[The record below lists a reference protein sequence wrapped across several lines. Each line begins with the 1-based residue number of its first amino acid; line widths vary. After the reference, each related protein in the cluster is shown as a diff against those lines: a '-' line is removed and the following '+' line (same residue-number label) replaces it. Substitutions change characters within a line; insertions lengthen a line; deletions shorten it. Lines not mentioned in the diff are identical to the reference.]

1 MESSSTRTRR
11 TDFILLL
18 TPAAACVAIPGPG
31 VILAALIVVTV
42 LIVRRDVRG
51 AVLRLWWRGPMSSI
65 ALGIAAGVAVVMLDA
80 SVIEPLVQH
89 FIHSQPNVGALGTI
103 QGNLPAYL
111 RLLGIALVI
120 GGIAE
125 ELVFRGFLIGWS
137 CRLMGEQTVLPAMVL
152 SSALFGFSHLYQGL
166 AGVVETGIIGVLLAT
181 LYVGVGRRLLPGSF
195 AHMTIDAFGI
205 TELYT
210 NGAITHFVAHLLGR
224 V

>member
-1 MESSSTRTRR
+1 MEAPSMHARR
-11 TDFILLL
+11 TEFVLLAV
-18 TPAAACVAIPGPG
+18 PIVACLAVPGPG
-31 VILAALIVVTV
+31 VILAALIVATILV
-42 LIVRRDVRG
+42 VRRNVREV
-51 AVLRLWWRGPMSSI
+51 VLRLWWRGPISSI
-65 ALGIAAGVAVVMLDA
+65 ALGIAAGLVIVMLDS
-80 SVIEPLVQH
+80 SVIEPIVQQ
-89 FIHSQPNVGALGTI
+89 FIHSRANVGALGSV

-111 RLLGIALVI
+111 RLLLIALVI

-137 CRLMGEQTVLPAMVL
+137 CRLMGERAVLPALAL

-166 AGVVETGIIGVLLAT
+166 AGVVETGIVGLLLAT
-181 LYVGVGRRLLPGSF
+181 LYVGVGRNLLPSSF

-210 NGAITHFVAHLLGR
+210 NGAITHFVAHLFGR